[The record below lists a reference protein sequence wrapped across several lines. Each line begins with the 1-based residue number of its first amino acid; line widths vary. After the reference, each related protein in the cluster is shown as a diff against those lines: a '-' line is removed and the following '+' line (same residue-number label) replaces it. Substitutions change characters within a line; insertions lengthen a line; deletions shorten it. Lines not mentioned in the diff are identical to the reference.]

1 VTPLF
6 DRTRILNPNSLSR
19 VSIILVIPDWVYPIS
34 RAVSVGFADEHRVL
48 VEPACGAS
56 LSVVYDNDDVLE
68 KYRNI
73 VVIVCGGSKVDLDQI
88 AEWKKA

>member
-1 VTPLF
+1 MTPLF

-19 VSIILVIPDWVYPIS
+19 VSIILVIPDCVYPIS
-34 RAVSVGFADEHRVL
+34 RAVSVKFADEHRVL

-56 LSVVYDNDDVLE
+56 LSVVYDNDAVLE

>member
-1 VTPLF
+1 VAEKAFENTQKYS
-6 DRTRILNPNSLSR
+6 I
-19 VSIILVIPDWVYPIS
+19 VSHLVNDETS
-34 RAVSVGFADEHRVL
+34 CRACVRFADEHRVL

-56 LSVVYDNDDVLE
+56 LSVVYDNDDVLG

-88 AEWKKA
+88 AEWRKL